1 MPLTPHQ
8 AQYIAHDLTL
18 QHAGAGPAAWLQSQS
33 QIVKAKPEQAY
44 ANHQPEIHQ
53 GARDALRE
61 IARLFVASFERHSAI
76 LKTTKETTKETR
88 VTGPE
93 TGATGLEPPENTKKT
108 PRKQPENTKKTLLA
122 MLQQQPDA
130 SIRALAE
137 QSGLSQASVRH
148 HLRSMRADNML
159 RRVGPDKGG
168 YWEVISDSVN
178 NSPSEAQGKV

>member
-1 MPLTPHQ
+1 VPLTPHQ

-53 GARDALRE
+53 GARDAFRE
-61 IARLFVASFERHSAI
+61 IARLFVASFGRHSAI
-76 LKTTKETTKETR
+76 LKTTKQATKETGVTGLETTKET
-88 VTGPE
+88 TI
-93 TGATGLEPPENTKKT
+93 TGLEPPENTKKT
-108 PRKQPENTKKTLLA
+108 LLA
-122 MLQQQPDA
+122 MLEQQPDA

-148 HLRSMRADNML
+148 HLRSMQADNML

>member
-1 MPLTPHQ
+1 
-8 AQYIAHDLTL
+8 
-18 QHAGAGPAAWLQSQS
+18 
-33 QIVKAKPEQAY
+33 
-44 ANHQPEIHQ
+44 
-53 GARDALRE
+53 
-61 IARLFVASFERHSAI
+61 
-76 LKTTKETTKETR
+76 
-88 VTGPE
+88 
-93 TGATGLEPPENTKKT
+93 
-108 PRKQPENTKKTLLA
+108 

-148 HLRSMRADNML
+148 HLRSMQADNML